1 MVTKSSMDQAG
12 ELRKQMEQVE
22 NVEEINLSSLPPR
35 SEYHKVKKSKKRK
48 FRIRFPLVRLFLILF
63 LLIVILALSSPIWL
77 EYISQR

>member
-22 NVEEINLSSLPPR
+22 NAEEINLSSLPPR
-35 SEYHKVKKSKKRK
+35 SEFHKVKKNKKRK

-63 LLIVILALSSPIWL
+63 LLIVILALSSPFWL